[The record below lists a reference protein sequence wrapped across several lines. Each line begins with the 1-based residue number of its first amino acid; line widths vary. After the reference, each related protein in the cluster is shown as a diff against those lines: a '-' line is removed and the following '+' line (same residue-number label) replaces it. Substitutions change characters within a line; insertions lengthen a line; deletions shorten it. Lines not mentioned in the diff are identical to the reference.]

1 MKKFQVTK
9 DCRVFLDDVEITK
22 CLGFRVNIEAAREP
36 VVELSISVREIWI
49 EGYTVGGEED
59 EEVGA

>member
-1 MKKFQVTK
+1 MNRLKVTADK
-9 DCRVFLDDVEITK
+9 RVFLDDVEITK

-49 EGYTVGGEED
+49 EGYTVGGEMVAD
-59 EEVGA
+59 EKK